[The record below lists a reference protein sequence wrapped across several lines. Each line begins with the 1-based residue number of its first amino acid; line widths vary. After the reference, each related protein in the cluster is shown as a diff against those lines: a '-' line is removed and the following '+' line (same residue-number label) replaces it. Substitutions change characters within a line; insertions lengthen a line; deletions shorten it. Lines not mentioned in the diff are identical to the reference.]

1 MAKKRAVVITFGRFQ
16 PPTIGH
22 EKLINAVIAHAQKM
36 GAEHRIYAS
45 QSFDGNRPK
54 AAIKN
59 PLQYSDKIKFMRKMF
74 PKANI
79 VMGDNDTNTF
89 MRVLYQLQKEK
100 YTTVH
105 IVVGDDRVPE
115 ITKTVKQY
123 LGSDDPETGLNFE
136 DFKVVSAGKRDPEAE
151 GVEGMSASKLRAAA
165 AENDFK
171 LFKKGMP
178 SGFSGARELFDAIR
192 KGLERPMKPE
202 NKSKKAKVNEELLN
216 EVTPPDEKSERLVK
230 KAKASFKDRYG
241 DDWASYLYGVAWKQ
255 YNKRHGIRTKTRLGE
270 PISEAYFS
278 KAKDEPQFIPSK
290 YDYNDFF
297 KILKNKKLPFDQNQA
312 ETSLEYVFALSFNP
326 KSQYHKFV
334 KDTGHLMSEA
344 ERHYKKAM
352 GIGLAEGVDALN
364 EGGMKGAL
372 EDWLYDLPKKVIAEI
387 KNKFGKKL
395 KAADMGGSIV
405 IDDPTREK
413 IRQILVRNRVKP
425 LLGDKNHAEG
435 TSAIIMSFHTF
446 HGDLDEA
453 TINEGAVKAS
463 IEDWIESLPKN
474 VVAELKK
481 KFGKELKAYNEYGS
495 SIRDQQTIKGI
506 QAILVKNNVNPL
518 FDGDKKHHQGA
529 SELLVSFHSFHGDLK
544 ESLELDEGSYVH
556 SSAELKAAIK
566 GSKEEIKSLTMKL
579 KMLKKAGLSKE
590 SIKKV
595 EDDIQFWQDNI
606 ADAEEQLKGMKESVQ
621 QIDEVITD
629 RLHKH
634 LIKKIDNARYQGEI
648 DRLGDEYDRM
658 RADKDVVYDLSS
670 TGSGNAVRIN
680 RKPKKGD
687 WFGDYQDHGNP
698 KLYGQK
704 EETAIEG
711 KETLEE
717 VTIPRDAK
725 VVDRNKEEKTVTLK
739 WNDEDG
745 WHEEEVPED
754 EVPGF
759 YDRAADPMKKRKTDR
774 FGNIMKTP
782 AKGAEKKTEKA
793 MAANTKNAEEI
804 LDIFDRKPMKTPIT
818 IYGKKWG
825 KSDEYEMV
833 VLKRLYQGDEVFVVK
848 SSGRFVELRPT
859 SAGLQVIDVKTKKIL
874 LDKGNDATW

>member
-202 NKSKKAKVNEELLN
+202 KKSNKAKVNEELLN

-326 KSQYHKFV
+326 KSLYHKFV

-544 ESLELDEGSYVH
+544 ESLDLDE
-556 SSAELKAAIK
+556 A
-566 GSKEEIKSLTMKL
+566 
-579 KMLKKAGLSKE
+579 
-590 SIKKV
+590 
-595 EDDIQFWQDNI
+595 
-606 ADAEEQLKGMKESVQ
+606 
-621 QIDEVITD
+621 
-629 RLHKH
+629 
-634 LIKKIDNARYQGEI
+634 
-648 DRLGDEYDRM
+648 
-658 RADKDVVYDLSS
+658 
-670 TGSGNAVRIN
+670 
-680 RKPKKGD
+680 
-687 WFGDYQDHGNP
+687 
-698 KLYGQK
+698 
-704 EETAIEG
+704 
-711 KETLEE
+711 
-717 VTIPRDAK
+717 TIPRDAQI
-725 VVDRNKEEKTVTLK
+725 VDRNKEEKTVTLK

-759 YDRAADPMKKRKTDR
+759 YDRAADPMKQRKTDR

-825 KSDEYEMV
+825 KRDEYEMV
-833 VLKRLYQGDEVFVVK
+833 VLKRLYQGNEVFVVK